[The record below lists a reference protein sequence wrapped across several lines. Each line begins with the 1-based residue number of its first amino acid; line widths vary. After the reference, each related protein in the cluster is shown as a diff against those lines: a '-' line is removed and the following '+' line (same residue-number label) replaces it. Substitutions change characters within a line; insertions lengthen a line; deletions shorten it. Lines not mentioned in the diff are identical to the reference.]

1 MLIKPDSRRR
11 IDGLIDYFGGGRS
24 AQDADRERRLDDR
37 LARDRDAI
45 DACARPTRHARLERS
60 ADEMQRGAVVRGIA
74 FGKARPNQALVSRLP
89 VRLTVIVRAGAARE
103 QTEPVAQRR

>member
-37 LARDRDAI
+37 LARDEWGWKPQHDLESMTRDMVPKCL
-45 DACARPTRHARLERS
+45 DL
-60 ADEMQRGAVVRGIA
+60 IA
-74 FGKARPNQALVSRLP
+74 KGLLP
-89 VRLTVIVRAGAARE
+89 RE
-103 QTEPVAQRR
+103 